1 MGKKGSGHKVLSLA
15 KKIFAIDSL
24 GEGNSVFFSAV
35 TLSISITHQGR
46 PLAQHELVNKN
57 QQIRLFVVVVV
68 AATAA
73 AAVLFC
79 LFVCFFFRDKE
90 HEAVCVR
97 K

>member
-1 MGKKGSGHKVLSLA
+1 M
-15 KKIFAIDSL
+15 
-24 GEGNSVFFSAV
+24 

-79 LFVCFFFRDKE
+79 LFVCLFSISGLDID
-90 HEAVCVR
+90 
-97 K
+97 